1 MRTVTVEDNRI
12 VIHENGVSIW
22 YPLSM
27 VQIHIKDLVVQ
38 LETWRE
44 YERLLT
50 SKPPEKT
57 AV

>member
-22 YPLSM
+22 YPLSI
-27 VQIHIKDLVVQ
+27 VEKHIKDLEAQ
-38 LETWRE
+38 LEIWRE

-50 SKPPEKT
+50 EPPEKT